1 MHHSMVKLSHAMHNS
16 VGYQKTKSFFRSLF
30 EDLSYPYKKYFD
42 VFMIGLIMVSVSI
55 LVVNKTQN
63 IPQWL
68 VDIDLYFITA
78 IFILEYLLRVW
89 VSHDMH
95 HYVVSETSAGRSV
108 RFLAALRFKLHYM
121 FSLPALIDLIA
132 IFPDFRIVRLLKLYR
147 YMHGASSLF
156 DALLKKRFEF
166 IFIGYMLFGITF
178 TFGSLFY
185 LLEFGVNKN
194 LHSYLDA
201 IYWAL
206 ISIATVG
213 YGDISPVTDL
223 GKVVAMFG
231 IVFGIAMISFVT
243 SVMVSAFSQRFDE
256 LRNQDSINQVRK
268 MHNVV
273 LINGYGHLGATIAKK
288 LKQQTF
294 YTPVIMEN
302 DETRVRY
309 AQEDGYQII
318 HTDTASM
325 KMIEALHQK
334 GNITAMLTLRSSDI
348 DNIYFI
354 LNAKSVYAK
363 SVVYSRMNNSELQL
377 QYEATKVD
385 GLVKPYD
392 AVDTKAFHYLM
403 KHGIEVNQSIHFFG
417 YTQKSSHI
425 CQELHKVGVK
435 ISIYE
440 RDMTHITAAKND
452 GFVQVIHIDKQND
465 KMPEIRH
472 GIVVCAMDDEAVN
485 IYYSITLRAK
495 GFGGE
500 IVALSD
506 TKEDNRKFILAGVN
520 KIFDIYEE
528 SASQFVE
535 MIENNAKKG

>member
-1 MHHSMVKLSHAMHNS
+1 MVKLSHAMHNS